1 MRGRFSLSQPRAKST
16 YWIPPGSGRCK
27 INADAAIAKADY
39 KGCVGVICRDDKG
52 SFIAASALVIP
63 NIIEPETLEAMACEE
78 ALALAKDNGIK
89 KMTVVSD
96 CQNVIRNFK
105 EMTRCSYMMIIQ
117 SIDVMSK
124 SFDYVCF
131 THEGRESNRKAH
143 YLAKYACTFGP
154 GRHIWLG
161 YPPDFLDVNVS
172 SCN

>member
-1 MRGRFSLSQPRAKST
+1 M
-16 YWIPPGSGRCK
+16 
-27 INADAAIAKADY
+27 
-39 KGCVGVICRDDKG
+39 
-52 SFIAASALVIP
+52 IP
-63 NIIEPETLEAMACEE
+63 NIIEPETLEAITCKE
-78 ALALAKDNGIK
+78 ALALAKDCGIR
-89 KMTVVSD
+89 KMTVASD
-96 CQNVIRNFK
+96 CQNVIRNIK

-131 THEGRESNRKAH
+131 THEGRESNGEAH

-161 YPPDFLDVNVS
+161 YPPVFLEVNVS